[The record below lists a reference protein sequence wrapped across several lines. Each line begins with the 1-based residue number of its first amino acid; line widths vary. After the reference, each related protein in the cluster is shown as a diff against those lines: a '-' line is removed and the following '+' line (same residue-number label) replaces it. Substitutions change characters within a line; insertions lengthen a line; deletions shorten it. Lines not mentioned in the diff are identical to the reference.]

1 MRLSKM
7 EKKAREK
14 AKELIKEFE
23 GLSLKAY
30 RCPGGYWTI
39 GYGHRISGDR
49 PEISL
54 EEAETLLDSDVNSVI
69 FTLRNT
75 LGKKFDELNE
85 NQQAALISFVFNI
98 GASNFEKSTVRKL
111 IMENAPPQ
119 EIAREMRRWVYAG
132 GKVLWGLVK
141 RRKKEAALFL
151 SEEENGGISDKT
163 KDKASR

>member
-1 MRLSKM
+1 M

-23 GLSLKAY
+23 GLSLKPY
-30 RCPGGYWTI
+30 KCPGGYWTI
-39 GYGHRISGDR
+39 GYGHRVPSDR
-49 PEISL
+49 PEISI
-54 EEAETLLDSDVNSVI
+54 EEAEMLLDKDIDCSI
-69 FTLRNT
+69 FTLRQT
-75 LGKKFDELNE
+75 LGEKFDELNE

-111 IMENAPPQ
+111 ITENAPSK

-132 GKVLWGLVK
+132 GKVLLGLVK
-141 RRKKEAALFL
+141 RRKKEAAVFL
-151 SEEENGGISDKT
+151 SEEENGGIGDKT